1 MKIQDLGPDHL
12 CSVFRFISVRRFP
25 EVVQV
30 SKAFRHAFRVDEL
43 VRVVPYEPLLVDMF
57 DRYRRENSSHHPY
70 HITFTYQE
78 AIEKEND
85 LYTPEYTAK
94 IKKRKHYRVTP
105 TNIITN
111 ISNARSNCTDLWTQY
126 AVRAFDDFVEKFPED
141 TVQDVF
147 EEAIMWT
154 GASIETLVLSDVFR
168 VAYDK
173 EMHSDFPELFWKQ
186 EIDYPDFH
194 DKSCFLAP
202 SCYVSELARA
212 ANLCQHLAIEPDKP
226 PLWYSVFQFFVDV
239 ASLHEDLRHTRP
251 SLVAAAALSCTLA
264 FERRWHWSAQL
275 HHLTGVSYETLDPLV
290 SAIVTHAYKQFRY
303 TWFENKYSQPPY
315 ACYEAIEG
323 FFVDMTNPNSGTF
336 LRFRPVDKEK
346 NDTPV

>member
-1 MKIQDLGPDHL
+1 MQIQDLGPDHL

-25 EVVQV
+25 EVVRV

-57 DRYRRENSSHHPY
+57 DRYRRENSPEHPY
-70 HITFTYQE
+70 HIPYTYQE

-105 TNIITN
+105 RDIITN

-126 AVRAFDDFVEKFPED
+126 AVRAFDDFVEDFPKD
-141 TVQDVF
+141 TLQDIF
-147 EEAIMWT
+147 EEAIMWP
-154 GASIETLVLSDVFR
+154 GASIETLELSDVFR

-173 EMHSDFPELFWKQ
+173 EMPPEHPDLFWKDR
-186 EIDYPDFH
+186 EDYPDLH
-194 DKSCFLAP
+194 NASCFLVP
-202 SCYVSELARA
+202 SCFVSELARA
-212 ANLCQHLAIEPDKP
+212 ANLCQNFAIEPDKP

-251 SLVAAAALSCTLA
+251 SHIASRGYSWTASSPPPQPLSPSAWT
-264 FERRWHWSAQL
+264 RRTSA
-275 HHLTGVSYETLDPLV
+275 DCP
-290 SAIVTHAYKQFRY
+290 
-303 TWFENKYSQPPY
+303 
-315 ACYEAIEG
+315 
-323 FFVDMTNPNSGTF
+323 
-336 LRFRPVDKEK
+336 
-346 NDTPV
+346 

>member
-57 DRYRRENSSHHPY
+57 DRYRRENSPHHPY
-70 HITFTYQE
+70 HIPYTYQE
-78 AIEKEND
+78 AIEKENE
-85 LYTPEYTAK
+85 LYTSKYTAK
-94 IKKRKHYRVTP
+94 IKKREDNRVLTRE
-105 TNIITN
+105 IITK
-111 ISNARSNCTDLWTQY
+111 IANARSNCTDLWTQY

-141 TVQDVF
+141 KIQDVF
-147 EEAIMWT
+147 EEAIIWT

-194 DKSCFLAP
+194 
-202 SCYVSELARA
+202 
-212 ANLCQHLAIEPDKP
+212 
-226 PLWYSVFQFFVDV
+226 
-239 ASLHEDLRHTRP
+239 
-251 SLVAAAALSCTLA
+251 
-264 FERRWHWSAQL
+264 
-275 HHLTGVSYETLDPLV
+275 
-290 SAIVTHAYKQFRY
+290 
-303 TWFENKYSQPPY
+303 
-315 ACYEAIEG
+315 
-323 FFVDMTNPNSGTF
+323 
-336 LRFRPVDKEK
+336 
-346 NDTPV
+346 